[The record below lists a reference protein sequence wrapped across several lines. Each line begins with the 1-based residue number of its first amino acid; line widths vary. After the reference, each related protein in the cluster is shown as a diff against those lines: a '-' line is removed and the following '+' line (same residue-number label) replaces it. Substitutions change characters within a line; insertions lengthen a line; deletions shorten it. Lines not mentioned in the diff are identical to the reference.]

1 MEERE
6 PVRSQVD
13 GDVKDESETK
23 DGHQDEGEDK
33 VRKHIMDESENER
46 LHIWTKPWMAT
57 RTLGWVRVYLLI

>member
-1 MEERE
+1 MRCRFNAKEKLQAWVKLDVEERE

-46 LHIWTKPWMAT
+46 LHI
-57 RTLGWVRVYLLI
+57 